1 MLAVLPEPVLE
12 RLARGSQVRQL
23 ADGEVVFREGEVGD
37 RFYVIERGRVDVTIR
52 DEFVRSETAGDSFG
66 EIALLR
72 DVPRTA
78 TVTAATDTVVRSIDR
93 DLFLPAVTGH
103 GAATERAEQLVTWRL
118 GIV

>member
-1 MLAVLPEPVLE
+1 M
-12 RLARGSQVRQL
+12 
-23 ADGEVVFREGEVGD
+23 
-37 RFYVIERGRVDVTIR
+37 TIR